1 VNEMGHHIFESEK
14 EHHLFESETEHR
26 LPMTEELRLHIIEIE
41 NQHRIFGIEMA
52 HLGMIL
58 AAACG
63 AEVPIDVDTAVFAVV
78 VEARLTAIEAVEEVA
93 MHLGP
98 VLDMVVLVQTSALHP
113 KPYCGKLLAGSI
125 LPSVIGTILQRQQH
139 GERRVVR
146 HHLIH
151 ILS

>member
-1 VNEMGHHIFESEK
+1 MGHHIFESKK

-52 HLGMIL
+52 HLG
-58 AAACG
+58 
-63 AEVPIDVDTAVFAVV
+63 VPIDVDTAVFAVV

-98 VLDMVVLVQTSALHP
+98 VLDKVVLVLTSALHP

-125 LPSVIGTILQRQQH
+125 LPSLIGTIFQRQQH

-146 HHLIH
+146 RHLIH